1 MEKHGVAGLL
11 EEIGILLELKG
22 ENPFKSRAYY
32 NAARTVELMGE
43 EELEKLVREDKLK
56 DVKGIGAALNDKL
69 KEFVLTGRL
78 PYYEELKASV
88 PEGLLEMLKVPGL
101 GPRKVRALY
110 DLLEITTL
118 AELEYA
124 CRENRL
130 VNLKGFGQK
139 TQENILE
146 GIEFLRRYQGQY
158 FYNEARQVADNL
170 LEKIKEFPDLGEASL
185 AGSIRRCRELVK
197 DIDLVAS
204 AADPGKLTRF
214 FVELPAVSEV
224 IAHGE
229 TKASV
234 QLQEGINADLR
245 VVRPEEFP
253 YALHHFTGSKEH
265 NTALRHRSKSMG
277 LKINEYGLFRGE
289 DLVVCRDETEFFAAL
304 GLAYIPPELRE
315 NNGEIEAAESG
326 SLPTLVEAG
335 AIRGIFHVHTTY
347 SDGTNSIEE
356 VVSACREAGLEYVG
370 ITDHSQSASYAGG
383 LKEDDLA
390 RQREEI
396 AALREKY
403 PDLGIYCGV
412 ESDIRADGS
421 LDYPDAVLEKLDFV
435 IASVHSGLKMERT
448 KMTERLLKAL
458 AHPLVT
464 MLGHPTNRLLLG
476 RDSSPLD
483 LEEVFEAAVE
493 NGVILELNASPARL
507 DLDWRHLKKVREMG
521 LLVSINPD
529 AHRIESFSD
538 TDIGVAIARKGWL
551 EKKDVFNTRTRS
563 EVEDYL
569 RRRRAG
575 VS

>member
-170 LEKIKEFPDLGEASL
+170 LEKIKEFPDLGEVSL

-214 FVELPAVSEV
+214 FVELSCC
-224 IAHGE
+224 IR
-229 TKASV
+229 S
-234 QLQEGINADLR
+234 N
-245 VVRPEEFP
+245 RP
-253 YALHHFTGSKEH
+253 
-265 NTALRHRSKSMG
+265 R
-277 LKINEYGLFRGE
+277 
-289 DLVVCRDETEFFAAL
+289 
-304 GLAYIPPELRE
+304 
-315 NNGEIEAAESG
+315 
-326 SLPTLVEAG
+326 
-335 AIRGIFHVHTTY
+335 
-347 SDGTNSIEE
+347 
-356 VVSACREAGLEYVG
+356 
-370 ITDHSQSASYAGG
+370 
-383 LKEDDLA
+383 
-390 RQREEI
+390 
-396 AALREKY
+396 
-403 PDLGIYCGV
+403 
-412 ESDIRADGS
+412 
-421 LDYPDAVLEKLDFV
+421 
-435 IASVHSGLKMERT
+435 
-448 KMTERLLKAL
+448 
-458 AHPLVT
+458 
-464 MLGHPTNRLLLG
+464 
-476 RDSSPLD
+476 
-483 LEEVFEAAVE
+483 
-493 NGVILELNASPARL
+493 
-507 DLDWRHLKKVREMG
+507 
-521 LLVSINPD
+521 
-529 AHRIESFSD
+529 
-538 TDIGVAIARKGWL
+538 
-551 EKKDVFNTRTRS
+551 
-563 EVEDYL
+563 
-569 RRRRAG
+569 
-575 VS
+575 

>member
-335 AIRGIFHVHTTY
+335 DIRGIFHVHTTY